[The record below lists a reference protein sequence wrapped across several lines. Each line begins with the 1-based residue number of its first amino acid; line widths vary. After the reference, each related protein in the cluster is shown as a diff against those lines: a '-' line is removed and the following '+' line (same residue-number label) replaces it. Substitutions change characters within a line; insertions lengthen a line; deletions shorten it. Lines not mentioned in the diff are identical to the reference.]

1 MNHEEQVKQIQTV
14 INKIR
19 PYLMRDGGDLEYV
32 DFVDGVVYVHM
43 LGACNGCMLIDSTLK
58 DGVETILMEEVP
70 GVTECVAV

>member
-70 GVTECVAV
+70 GVTECVAI